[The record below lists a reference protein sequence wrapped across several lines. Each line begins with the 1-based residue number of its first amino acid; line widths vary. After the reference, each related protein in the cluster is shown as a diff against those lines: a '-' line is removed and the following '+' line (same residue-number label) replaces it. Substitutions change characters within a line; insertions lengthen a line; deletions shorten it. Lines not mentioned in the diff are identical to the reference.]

1 MMKCVNCDQEIPGG
15 TKFCPYCGAKQII
28 YVAPES
34 AEQPLANERPE
45 SLEQTLVNERPDTP
59 EYIPANEQA
68 ETLEQGAENESGQTP
83 AEAAAQELME
93 EPAQEP
99 SEKTEEVPAQEA
111 AEEPAEVPEH
121 KPVSAGPE
129 IPSQPDRQSAQEQP
143 AQKQPVYQYQQ
154 PQQLYQQVRTGETV
168 NWVPYLVLSILS
180 TVCCCVPF
188 GIVAI
193 VYAVK
198 INSLV
203 SEGKI
208 DEARSAAKTA
218 RIWIIVAFAVG
229 IIFDIVVKNGPAPL
243 EAELEYGEI
252 MEAMAHID
260 KEKYRRGHCHQSQ
273 RPLLH
278 RIHHEPLNHQL
289 GWLCQTSALYCEL
302 FFNLLREVAPASSQI
317 RTPLG
322 YKNIA
327 LTATKYIHA
336 NYTEDLNID
345 MVAKALNVTPRHI
358 NRLFQELFGSS
369 FARTVSIIRMEYA
382 KQHLISS
389 NESIERI
396 AARVGLPSGKVL
408 SKLFHEQE
416 GMSHAKYRSLHQHK

>member
-1 MMKCVNCDQEIPGG
+1 MKCVNCGQEIPDETKFCPYCGTSQMMKCVNCDQEIPGG

-83 AEAAAQELME
+83 SEAAAQELME
-93 EPAQEP
+93 E
-99 SEKTEEVPAQEA
+99 
-111 AEEPAEVPEH
+111 
-121 KPVSAGPE
+121 
-129 IPSQPDRQSAQEQP
+129 P

-154 PQQLYQQVRTGETV
+154 PQQPYQQVRTGETV

-229 IIFDIVVKNGPAPL
+229 IIFDIVVFLFIFISGAGY
-243 EAELEYGEI
+243 YGGI
-252 MEAMAHID
+252 YDVI
-260 KEKYRRGHCHQSQ
+260 
-273 RPLLH
+273 H
-278 RIHHEPLNHQL
+278 RM
-289 GWLCQTSALYCEL
+289 TY
-302 FFNLLREVAPASSQI
+302 
-317 RTPLG
+317 
-322 YKNIA
+322 Y
-327 LTATKYIHA
+327 Y
-336 NYTEDLNID
+336 
-345 MVAKALNVTPRHI
+345 
-358 NRLFQELFGSS
+358 
-369 FARTVSIIRMEYA
+369 
-382 KQHLISS
+382 
-389 NESIERI
+389 
-396 AARVGLPSGKVL
+396 
-408 SKLFHEQE
+408 
-416 GMSHAKYRSLHQHK
+416 

>member
-1 MMKCVNCDQEIPGG
+1 MKCVNCGQEIPDETKFCPYCGTSQMMKCVNCDQEIPGG

-83 AEAAAQELME
+83 SEAAAQELME
-93 EPAQEP
+93 E
-99 SEKTEEVPAQEA
+99 
-111 AEEPAEVPEH
+111 
-121 KPVSAGPE
+121 
-129 IPSQPDRQSAQEQP
+129 P

-154 PQQLYQQVRTGETV
+154 PQQLYQQARTEETV

-229 IIFDIVVKNGPAPL
+229 IIFDIVVFLFIFISGAGY
-243 EAELEYGEI
+243 YGGI
-252 MEAMAHID
+252 YDVI
-260 KEKYRRGHCHQSQ
+260 
-273 RPLLH
+273 H
-278 RIHHEPLNHQL
+278 RM
-289 GWLCQTSALYCEL
+289 TY
-302 FFNLLREVAPASSQI
+302 
-317 RTPLG
+317 
-322 YKNIA
+322 Y
-327 LTATKYIHA
+327 Y
-336 NYTEDLNID
+336 
-345 MVAKALNVTPRHI
+345 
-358 NRLFQELFGSS
+358 
-369 FARTVSIIRMEYA
+369 
-382 KQHLISS
+382 
-389 NESIERI
+389 
-396 AARVGLPSGKVL
+396 
-408 SKLFHEQE
+408 
-416 GMSHAKYRSLHQHK
+416 

>member
-1 MMKCVNCDQEIPGG
+1 MKCVNCGQEIPDETKFCPYCGTSQMMKCVNCDQEIPGG

-34 AEQPLANERPE
+34 AEQPLANERP
-45 SLEQTLVNERPDTP
+45 D
-59 EYIPANEQA
+59 PANEQA

-99 SEKTEEVPAQEA
+99 SEKTEEVPAQEAAEEPAVPAQEA

-154 PQQLYQQVRTGETV
+154 PQQLYQQARTEETV

-229 IIFDIVVKNGPAPL
+229 IIFDIVVFLFIFISGAGY
-243 EAELEYGEI
+243 YGGI
-252 MEAMAHID
+252 YDVI
-260 KEKYRRGHCHQSQ
+260 
-273 RPLLH
+273 H
-278 RIHHEPLNHQL
+278 RM
-289 GWLCQTSALYCEL
+289 TY
-302 FFNLLREVAPASSQI
+302 
-317 RTPLG
+317 
-322 YKNIA
+322 Y
-327 LTATKYIHA
+327 Y
-336 NYTEDLNID
+336 
-345 MVAKALNVTPRHI
+345 
-358 NRLFQELFGSS
+358 
-369 FARTVSIIRMEYA
+369 
-382 KQHLISS
+382 
-389 NESIERI
+389 
-396 AARVGLPSGKVL
+396 
-408 SKLFHEQE
+408 
-416 GMSHAKYRSLHQHK
+416 

>member
-1 MMKCVNCDQEIPGG
+1 MKCVNCGQEIPDETKFCPYCGTSQMMKCVNCDQEIPGG

-68 ETLEQGAENESGQTP
+68 ETLEQGAENESGQAP
-83 AEAAAQELME
+83 SEAAAQELME

-229 IIFDIVVKNGPAPL
+229 IIFDIVVFLFIFISGAGY
-243 EAELEYGEI
+243 YGGI
-252 MEAMAHID
+252 YDVI
-260 KEKYRRGHCHQSQ
+260 
-273 RPLLH
+273 H
-278 RIHHEPLNHQL
+278 RM
-289 GWLCQTSALYCEL
+289 TY
-302 FFNLLREVAPASSQI
+302 
-317 RTPLG
+317 
-322 YKNIA
+322 Y
-327 LTATKYIHA
+327 Y
-336 NYTEDLNID
+336 
-345 MVAKALNVTPRHI
+345 
-358 NRLFQELFGSS
+358 
-369 FARTVSIIRMEYA
+369 
-382 KQHLISS
+382 
-389 NESIERI
+389 
-396 AARVGLPSGKVL
+396 
-408 SKLFHEQE
+408 
-416 GMSHAKYRSLHQHK
+416 

>member
-1 MMKCVNCDQEIPGG
+1 MKCVNCGQEIPDETKFCPYCGTSQMMKCVNCDQEIPGG

-83 AEAAAQELME
+83 SEAAAQELME
-93 EPAQEP
+93 EPAQE
-99 SEKTEEVPAQEA
+99 
-111 AEEPAEVPEH
+111 
-121 KPVSAGPE
+121 
-129 IPSQPDRQSAQEQP
+129 
-143 AQKQPVYQYQQ
+143 QPVYQYQQ

-229 IIFDIVVKNGPAPL
+229 IIFDIVVFLFIFISGAGY
-243 EAELEYGEI
+243 YGGI
-252 MEAMAHID
+252 YDVI
-260 KEKYRRGHCHQSQ
+260 
-273 RPLLH
+273 H
-278 RIHHEPLNHQL
+278 RM
-289 GWLCQTSALYCEL
+289 TY
-302 FFNLLREVAPASSQI
+302 
-317 RTPLG
+317 
-322 YKNIA
+322 Y
-327 LTATKYIHA
+327 Y
-336 NYTEDLNID
+336 
-345 MVAKALNVTPRHI
+345 
-358 NRLFQELFGSS
+358 
-369 FARTVSIIRMEYA
+369 
-382 KQHLISS
+382 
-389 NESIERI
+389 
-396 AARVGLPSGKVL
+396 
-408 SKLFHEQE
+408 
-416 GMSHAKYRSLHQHK
+416 

>member
-1 MMKCVNCDQEIPGG
+1 MKCVNCGQEIPDETKFCPYCGTSQMMKCVNCDQEIPGG

-34 AEQPLANERPE
+34 AEQPLANERP
-45 SLEQTLVNERPDTP
+45 DTP

-83 AEAAAQELME
+83 SEAAAQELME

-143 AQKQPVYQYQQ
+143 AQKQPVYQ
-154 PQQLYQQVRTGETV
+154 YQQVRTGETV

-229 IIFDIVVKNGPAPL
+229 IIFDIVVFLFIFISGAGY
-243 EAELEYGEI
+243 YGGI
-252 MEAMAHID
+252 YDVI
-260 KEKYRRGHCHQSQ
+260 
-273 RPLLH
+273 H
-278 RIHHEPLNHQL
+278 RM
-289 GWLCQTSALYCEL
+289 TY
-302 FFNLLREVAPASSQI
+302 
-317 RTPLG
+317 
-322 YKNIA
+322 Y
-327 LTATKYIHA
+327 Y
-336 NYTEDLNID
+336 
-345 MVAKALNVTPRHI
+345 
-358 NRLFQELFGSS
+358 
-369 FARTVSIIRMEYA
+369 
-382 KQHLISS
+382 
-389 NESIERI
+389 
-396 AARVGLPSGKVL
+396 
-408 SKLFHEQE
+408 
-416 GMSHAKYRSLHQHK
+416 